1 MARSVSAASLHLLPL
16 ANYRYLSGV
25 SEVPGTDDSKMLESL
40 KVCTRMDPTALAPIS
55 HAPWLLSLTRLGSY
69 LARAVAPISHA
80 PWFLSRTAVSHF
92 WLLAWRTHHRRRST
106 SWALTQS

>member
-1 MARSVSAASLHLLPL
+1 MRGPPSHDPLALHCLTDVYEVARSVSAASLHLLPL
-16 ANYRYLSGV
+16 ASYRYLSGV

-40 KVCTRMDPTALAPIS
+40 KVCTRKDPP
-55 HAPWLLSLTRLGSY
+55 
-69 LARAVAPISHA
+69 AVAPISHA